1 MNILMSLVGVA
12 VLLAIGYAL
21 SNNRK
26 AVNVRT
32 VGGALAIQAAFGG
45 FVLYVPVGKDILKS
59 VSDAVSSVIGYAQNG
74 INFLFG
80 DLAQFKVGF
89 IFAVNVLPV
98 IVFFSSLI
106 AVLYYLGV
114 MQWVIRIIGGALQK
128 ALGTSRTES
137 MSATANIFVGQTE
150 APLVVR
156 PFIPTMTQSE
166 LFAIMV
172 GGLASIAGSVLAGYA
187 QMGVPIEYL
196 VAASFMAAPGG
207 LLMAK
212 LMHPQT
218 EETIN
223 EMKDLP
229 EDTDKPANVLD
240 AAAAGASSGMHLAL
254 NVGAMLLAFVGL
266 IAMINGI
273 LGGIGGWFD
282 FPQLS
287 LELILGYI
295 FMPLA
300 FLIGVPW
307 NEAMVAGSF
316 IGQKIVVNEFVA
328 YLNFAPYINDA
339 AQACTSVAADVVK
352 GSLPLCVEGTGAAMS
367 ARTQAIIS
375 FALCGFANLSS
386 IAILLGGLGAMA
398 PNRRHDLAKLGI
410 RAVIAG
416 SLANLMSATIAGLFL
431 AL

>member
-1 MNILMSLVGVA
+1 MNILMSLVGVV
-12 VLLAIGYAL
+12 VLLAIGFLL
-21 SNNRK
+21 SNNKK
-26 AVNVRT
+26 AINLRT

-74 INFLFG
+74 IGFLFG
-80 DLAQFKVGF
+80 DLANFKLGF

-106 AVLYYLGV
+106 AVLYYLGI
-114 MQWVIRIIGGALQK
+114 MQWIIRIIGGGLQK

-212 LMHPQT
+212 LMHPET
-218 EETIN
+218 EVAKNDMDE
-223 EMKDLP
+223 LP
-229 EDTDKPANVLD
+229 EDPDKPANVLD

-273 LGGIGGWFD
+273 IGGVGGWFGVEG
-282 FPQLS
+282 LT
-287 LELILGYI
+287 LELILGYV

-307 NEAMVAGSF
+307 NEALVAGSF
-316 IGQKIVVNEFVA
+316 IGQKICLL
-328 YLNFAPYINDA
+328 Y
-339 AQACTSVAADVVK
+339 TSPSPRD
-352 GSLPLCVEGTGAAMS
+352 
-367 ARTQAIIS
+367 
-375 FALCGFANLSS
+375 
-386 IAILLGGLGAMA
+386 
-398 PNRRHDLAKLGI
+398 
-410 RAVIAG
+410 
-416 SLANLMSATIAGLFL
+416 
-431 AL
+431 